1 MKNLNSNQYMS
12 TIQIHR
18 GIAAILIIIFHTSQ
32 AFDNIFFNVFFDW
45 AYVGV
50 DIFLL

>member
-1 MKNLNSNQYMS
+1 MRNLDSNQYMP

-18 GIAAILIIIFHTSQ
+18 GIAAILIVIFHVSQ
-32 AFDNIFFNVFFDW
+32 AFDNIFLNVFFNW

-50 DIFLL
+50 DIFL